1 MPTLADVAKVAGVGM
16 MSVSRVVNGTRP
28 VSPETERK
36 VRAAI
41 EKIGYRPNEAA
52 RILRGHRAQVIG
64 LIVPD
69 LADPFFATY
78 ANAVHETAWEA
89 GYMTLMAASAHRK
102 DAERRETEFMIERR
116 VAGMLVAPISSDN
129 HHFEASKNLDVP
141 IVSFDRPM
149 EGVDVDVFVV
159 DNRAAAAG
167 ATQHLIGHRHRDIL
181 CIADDENIFTKA
193 ERVAGYSEAMRRAHL
208 PVRTCFVG
216 PISGPLARQL
226 DFALHSTPPVT
237 AIFATSNVI
246 ALEVLREL
254 QKRSIRIPEKMA
266 LIAFDD
272 FDAATLVR
280 PAVTVVRQP
289 VAELGRRST
298 TALLGRINGELRSEQ
313 ASRFIQPT
321 ELIVRESC
329 GCPAAKKNDGEQ
341 LSLQQENAKSRS
353 GEPVRT
359 DPP

>member
-52 RILRGHRAQVIG
+52 RILMGHRAQVIG

-89 GYMTLMAASAHRK
+89 GYMTLMAASAHRT
-102 DAERRETEFMIERR
+102 DIELRETEFMVERR
-116 VAGMLVAPISSDN
+116 VAGILATPAGFDN
-129 HHFEASKNLDVP
+129 RHFETAKKNDVQ

-159 DNRAAAAG
+159 DNRVAAAG
-167 ATQHLIGHRHRDIL
+167 ATQHLIEHKHRNIL
-181 CIADDENIFTKA
+181 FIADDETIFTKA
-193 ERVAGYSEAMRRAHL
+193 ERVAGYSEAMSRARL
-208 PVRTCFVG
+208 PVRICFVG
-216 PISGPLARQL
+216 PISGPLPRQL
-226 DFALHSTPPVT
+226 EFALHSTPPPT
-237 AIFATSNVI
+237 AIFAMNNVI

-254 QKRSIRIPEKMA
+254 QKRSIPIPGKMA

-280 PAVTVVRQP
+280 PALTVVRQP
-289 VAELGRRST
+289 VAELGRRATST
-298 TALLGRINGELRSEQ
+298 LLTRISGELRSK
-313 ASRFIQPT
+313 RGLRVTLPT
-321 ELIVRESC
+321 ELVIRKSC
-329 GCPAAKKNDGEQ
+329 GCHGGGKHKAKE
-341 LSLQQENAKSRS
+341 RS
-353 GEPVRT
+353 VLE
-359 DPP
+359 